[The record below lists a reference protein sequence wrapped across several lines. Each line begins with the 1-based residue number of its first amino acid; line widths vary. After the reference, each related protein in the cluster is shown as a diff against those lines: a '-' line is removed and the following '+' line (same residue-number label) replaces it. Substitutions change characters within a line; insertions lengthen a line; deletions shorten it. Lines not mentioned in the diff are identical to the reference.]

1 MRCWLVRPPCSLQA
15 GRPSCS
21 PRMRAVAFR
30 SMIGAGRAQQRKMAM
45 RFNPPSLIAASLA
58 CAAILAAALTETA
71 AAADSKIT
79 ILYDAFGNDPA
90 MKKDWGFSALV
101 EVAGKRILFDT
112 GNDRDIFAAN
122 VKAKDVDL
130 TNLDFVVLS
139 HRHSDHMAGLSHVL
153 SVNPKVKIYAPKEG
167 FGIYGSSLPS
177 SFYRKDESLP
187 PQMRYYDG
195 KPPEV
200 MTFGTAWQGANFEP
214 IEKTTEIA
222 PGITLIGLVSDA
234 PGTRELRELSL
245 AINTPD
251 GIVLLVGCSH
261 PGIDKIVEA
270 AAAINSKIHLVAG
283 GFHLV
288 VAPNE
293 VIAKVV
299 AALKDAFKVE
309 NVAPGHCTG
318 EPTFAALKQAFGN
331 RYIYAGVGTSLQLG
345 STTGA
350 GERRGEGPALEEDD
364 LTTDRKLA
372 RRNDPFGVSAR
383 SLR

>member
-1 MRCWLVRPPCSLQA
+1 MKLNPRSFIA
-15 GRPSCS
+15 G
-21 PRMRAVAFR
+21 
-30 SMIGAGRAQQRKMAM
+30 
-45 RFNPPSLIAASLA
+45 SLA
-58 CAAILAAALTETA
+58 CVAILATAATETA
-71 AAADSKIT
+71 AAAGSKIT

-122 VKAKDVDL
+122 VKAKDIDL

-153 SVNPKVKIYAPKEG
+153 SVNPKVKIYAPREG

-200 MTFGTAWQGANFEP
+200 MIFGTAWQGANFES

-222 PGITLIGLVSDA
+222 PGITLIALVSDA

-245 AINTPD
+245 AVNTPD
-251 GIVLLVGCSH
+251 GIVLVVGCSH

-270 AAAINSKIHLVAG
+270 AAAINPKIHLIAG

-288 VAPNE
+288 VAPDE
-293 VIAKVV
+293 VIAKAV
-299 AALKDAFKVE
+299 AALKDTFKVE

-331 RYIYAGVGTSLQLG
+331 RYIYAGAGTSLPLG
-345 STTGA
+345 AGTGA
-350 GERRGEGPALEEDD
+350 GDRRGEAPALEEDD
-364 LTTDRKLA
+364 LTTYRKLA
-372 RRNDPFGVSAR
+372 RRADPFGVLAR